1 MIKIKEHLS
10 DEEREQVLRR
20 SNLRAWWQVLSTW
33 SEIALLL
40 ALVSAFPNP
49 LTLAL
54 VWLVLPGR
62 QLALS
67 VLMHEAGHNTLF
79 TDRRLNQW
87 VGQWLCALP
96 TLNDLN
102 AYATGHLNHH
112 RLAGTPEDP
121 DLANYRAYPVHPE
134 SFRRK
139 VIRDLSGQTGAKLLM
154 GVLRGGLS
162 HFGGVSH
169 GGSALLVKQL
179 GVQGA
184 LAGLLTVCGVGWV
197 WWVWFGTLMTS
208 YMLVVRL
215 RQVAEH
221 AAVPDANN
229 PDPRFNTRTVD
240 APAWQRYLMAPSY
253 VNYHLEHHLM
263 PAVPCY
269 RLPVFRALLQD
280 KGLLADVP
288 SFNSYQQVLRHA
300 VKSA

>member
-1 MIKIKEHLS
+1 M
-10 DEEREQVLRR
+10 
-20 SNLRAWWQVLSTW
+20 
-33 SEIALLL
+33 
-40 ALVSAFPNP
+40 
-49 LTLAL
+49 
-54 VWLVLPGR
+54 
-62 QLALS
+62 
-67 VLMHEAGHNTLF
+67 
-79 TDRRLNQW
+79 
-87 VGQWLCALP
+87 
-96 TLNDLN
+96 
-102 AYATGHLNHH
+102 
-112 RLAGTPEDP
+112 
-121 DLANYRAYPVHPE
+121 
-134 SFRRK
+134 
-139 VIRDLSGQTGAKLLM
+139 IRDLSGQTGAKLLM

-269 RLPVFRALLQD
+269 RLPAFRALLQD

-300 VKSA
+300 VQSA